1 MTTYRT
7 DEPAAPTHPYSRPE
21 SSTAQ
26 ASGRANA
33 AASTAPSGT
42 SEARS
47 SEAGLTRTMWVW
59 GRLLGG
65 AAILAVLVWR
75 LGTGPFLDAVRMIN
89 GWSLAAA
96 AGIAALTTVCC
107 AWRWSLVARGLGVG
121 VPMRAAVPAYYRSQF
136 LNTTLPGGVL
146 GDVHRAVRHGR
157 DVGDPSRSLRA
168 VAWERSAGQVV
179 QLALAITVLL
189 VLPSP
194 VRSSMPVIATAV
206 VAGGL
211 GVVLLCRALP
221 RGGPSRWG
229 RTVRT
234 AATDLRGGLLARRA
248 WPGIVLASTVAVAG
262 HAATFLI
269 AARTAG
275 STASPARMLPLALL
289 VLLAMGLP
297 TNIAGWGPREGVA
310 AWVFSVAGLSAA
322 QGVATAVVYGVMVLV
337 ASLPGAVVLFAAW
350 LHRGTRADTPP
361 SWTPSTADLE
371 GAAGG

>member
-1 MTTYRT
+1 M
-7 DEPAAPTHPYSRPE
+7 
-21 SSTAQ
+21 
-26 ASGRANA
+26 
-33 AASTAPSGT
+33 
-42 SEARS
+42 
-47 SEAGLTRTMWVW
+47 TRTMRMW

-65 AAILAVLVWR
+65 AAVLVVLVWR

-121 VPMRAAVPAYYRSQF
+121 VPMRAAVPAYYQSQF

-157 DVGDPSRSLRA
+157 DVGDPSRGLRA

-179 QLALAITVLL
+179 QIVLAITVLL

-194 VRSSMPVIATAV
+194 VRSSMPVVATAV

-211 GVVLLCRALP
+211 VVVLMCRALP
-221 RGGPSRWG
+221 HGGPSRWG
-229 RTVRT
+229 RIVHT
-234 AATDLRGGLLARRA
+234 AVADLRGGLLARRA
-248 WPGIVLASTVAVAG
+248 WPGIVLTSAVVVAG
-262 HAATFLI
+262 HSVTFLI

-322 QGVATAVVYGVMVLV
+322 QGVATAVVYGVTVLV

-350 LHRGTRADTPP
+350 LHRGTRGTDQTDTPP

>member
-1 MTTYRT
+1 MT
-7 DEPAAPTHPYSRPE
+7 
-21 SSTAQ
+21 
-26 ASGRANA
+26 
-33 AASTAPSGT
+33 
-42 SEARS
+42 RS
-47 SEAGLTRTMWVW
+47 MWMW

-65 AAILAVLVWR
+65 AAVLAVLVWR

-121 VPMRAAVPAYYRSQF
+121 VPMRDAVPAYYRSQF

-146 GDVHRAVRHGR
+146 GDVHRALRHGR
-157 DVGDPSRSLRA
+157 DVGDPNRALRA

-179 QLALAITVLL
+179 QMVLAITVLL
-189 VLPSP
+189 VLRSP
-194 VRSSMPVIATAV
+194 VRSSMLVVATAV

-211 GVVLLCRALP
+211 GLVLLCRALP
-221 RGGPSRWG
+221 HGGPSLWA

-234 AATDLRGGLLARRA
+234 AAADLRGGLLSRRA
-248 WPGIVLASTVAVAG
+248 WPGIVLASAVVVAG
-262 HAATFLI
+262 HSVTFLI

-322 QGVATAVVYGVMVLV
+322 QGVTTAVVYGVMVLV
-337 ASLPGAVVLFAAW
+337 AGLPGAVVLLAAW
-350 LHRGTRADTPP
+350 LHRGTRGTDRTVTSP

-371 GAAGG
+371 GAEGG

>member
-1 MTTYRT
+1 M
-7 DEPAAPTHPYSRPE
+7 SRMWW
-21 SSTAQ
+21 AW
-26 ASGRANA
+26 
-33 AASTAPSGT
+33 
-42 SEARS
+42 AR
-47 SEAGLTRTMWVW
+47 M
-59 GRLLGG
+59 LGA

-75 LGTGPFLDAVRMIN
+75 LGTGLFLDAVRMVN

-96 AGIAALTTVCC
+96 AAIGLLTTVCC

-121 VPMRAAVPAYYRSQF
+121 LPLREAVAAYYRSQF

-157 DVGDPSRSLRA
+157 DVGDAGLGLRA
-168 VAWERSAGQVV
+168 VAWERFAGQVV
-179 QLALAITVLL
+179 QIVLAMTVLFL
-189 VLPSP
+189 LPSP
-194 VRSSMPVIATAV
+194 VRSSMPVVAIVVMAV
-206 VAGGL
+206 AL
-211 GVVLLCRALP
+211 GVVLLGRALP
-221 RGGPSRWG
+221 HGGPSLWG
-229 RTVRT
+229 RTLRT
-234 AATDLRGGLLARRA
+234 ASADLRGGLLARRA
-248 WPGIVLASTVAVAG
+248 WPGVVLASAVVVAG
-262 HAATFLI
+262 HAVTFLI
-269 AARTAG
+269 AGRTAG

-350 LHRGTRADTPP
+350 LHRGTRGTDQTDTPP